1 MVTLGL
7 PGPVYGYQCNGSRNN
22 CCLTTELSIFSA
34 YLQGNNYNFIEC
46 DGIFSFTDKEQA
58 AAVKRDYL
66 KMKFNYYV
74 RSCFFQS
81 ESNEW
86 ILK

>member
-1 MVTLGL
+1 M
-7 PGPVYGYQCNGSRNN
+7 
-22 CCLTTELSIFSA
+22 
-34 YLQGNNYNFIEC
+34 EC

>member
-1 MVTLGL
+1 ME
-7 PGPVYGYQCNGSRNN
+7 Y
-22 CCLTTELSIFSA
+22 E
-34 YLQGNNYNFIEC
+34 
-46 DGIFSFTDKEQA
+46 GIFSFTDKEQA
-58 AAVKRDYL
+58 AVVKRDYL

-74 RSCFFQS
+74 SSGFSQS